1 MTFANNGDKHNFG
14 KVVERIVEASGTKY
28 RKPRT
33 VYWEHLFFGTN
44 SPLKSVFSEAGPNDD
59 RPLSD
64 YLFNL
69 DVQIEHPWLGYAA
82 EVKKSYQPI
91 NDRHFYSLGVLLGY
105 CYLFGI
111 RDLHWGNIIIQ
122 DDHLQVVDAEVV
134 LVNLHLPHETI
145 LLPFK
150 DIKFQSCGAS
160 LVTKNLDLFSQ
171 SQKEIIFSGYFD
183 AANRILDYRES
194 ILEILKGE
202 ELKQQPVRVIIKNT
216 AVYRA
221 FSESKLAAEM
231 IPEELAQL
239 DRGDIPYFYKNL
251 GSEDLLFLG
260 RQYYAEKVRLTDE
273 TAIKDAQRHGVPPET
288 LLGSHKALK
297 SKIATGA
304 LYLQKV
310 FTPSDLVLKDASAG
324 KIVVG
329 PTLRCRGCE
338 YKRG

>member
-14 KVVERIVEASGTKY
+14 QVVERIVEASGTKY

-44 SPLKSVFSEAGPNDD
+44 SPLKSIFSRPGPNDD

-69 DVQIEHPWLGYAA
+69 EIQMEHPWLGYAA
-82 EVKKSYQPI
+82 EVIKSDRPI

-105 CYLFGI
+105 CFLFGI
-111 RDLHWGNIIIQ
+111 RDLHCGNIIIQ
-122 DDHLQVVDAEVV
+122 DNHLQVVDAEVV

-150 DIKFQSCGAS
+150 DIGFQSCGAS
-160 LVTKNLDLFSQ
+160 LVAKSFDQFSQ
-171 SQKEIIFSGYFD
+171 AQKEKLFAGYFD
-183 AANRILDYRES
+183 LANRVLENRES
-194 ILEILKGE
+194 VLEIFRSD
-202 ELKQQPVRVIIKNT
+202 ELRQHPIRVIIKNT
-216 AVYRA
+216 AVYRS
-221 FSESKLAAEM
+221 FVENKQFAEM
-231 IPEELAQL
+231 IPEELTQL

-251 GSEDLLFLG
+251 GREDFLFVLE
-260 RQYYAEKVRLTDE
+260 RNVVEKVRLTDE
-273 TAIKDAQRHGVPPET
+273 ITIKDVKRHCMAADV
-288 LLGSHKALK
+288 LLGSNKALQ

-310 FTPSDLVLKDASAG
+310 FAPSALVLAD
-324 KIVVG
+324 V
-329 PTLRCRGCE
+329 PTGEILIGQSLEWRGCE